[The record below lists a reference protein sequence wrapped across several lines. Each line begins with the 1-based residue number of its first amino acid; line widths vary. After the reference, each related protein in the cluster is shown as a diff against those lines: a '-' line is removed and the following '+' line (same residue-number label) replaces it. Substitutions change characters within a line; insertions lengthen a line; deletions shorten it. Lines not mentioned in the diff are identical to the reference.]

1 MKTAVIYARYSSDSQ
16 SEQSIEGQLRVCEEY
31 AQKNNILIL
40 NTYIDRAMTGTN
52 DLRPDFQKMIRD
64 SKNKEWDYVLVYKLD
79 RFSRNKYESVMH
91 KRTLKE
97 NGVKVLSA
105 MENIPDTP
113 EGIILESLLEGMNQ
127 YYSAELAQKVKRGM
141 YETRRKGYFQG
152 GTLLYGYKLNGRK
165 IVINEEQAEIVNYIY
180 KQYALGVFVKTIKKE
195 LTEKGILYKGKPFA
209 RNTLYNILRNEK
221 YSGKYMHE
229 DELVENMYPQ
239 IVPTKLFE
247 KVREKV
253 NKNKYGSQSVRMI
266 YLLKGKLKC
275 GYCGM
280 PISADCGK
288 TRHGKTIYYYKCSG
302 RKKKLND
309 CQKSVIQKDILE
321 KFILDNVIEKLKEP
335 KIMDTLVK
343 KLVELQNQFL
353 DNNREL
359 SIMQKQKRQL
369 ENTINN
375 IMIAIEKGVLTK
387 TTSSRLKQ
395 AENQL
400 EELEKQIL
408 IEKSKSTIKIP
419 ENAIREYYKNILELE
434 PLILISTIIKEIKL
448 YDDKVEITFNNPTI
462 ISPDENQGFLFY
474 SNLDKILYANQNQNI
489 YEMRDIQVKL
499 YV

>member
-1 MKTAVIYARYSSDSQ
+1 MKTAVIYARYSSDAQ

-31 AQKNNILIL
+31 AEKNNILIL

-52 DLRPDFQKMIRD
+52 DLRPDFQKMIKD
-64 SKNKEWDYVLVYKLD
+64 SKNKEWDYVIVYKLD

-141 YETRRKGYFQG
+141 HETRLKGYFQG
-152 GTLLYGYKLNGRK
+152 GTLLYGYKLDGRK
-165 IVINEEQAEIVNYIY
+165 IVINEEQAEVVKYIY
-180 KQYALGVFVKTIKKE
+180 KQYALGVFVKTIQKE
-195 LTEKGILYKGKPFA
+195 LTEKVILHKDKPFA
-209 RNTLYNILRNEK
+209 INTIHNILKNEK

-229 DELVENMYPQ
+229 DELVDNMYPQ
-239 IVPTKLFE
+239 IVPTELFN

-288 TRHGKTIYYYKCSG
+288 TRHGKVIHYYKCSG

-321 KFILDNVIEKLKEP
+321 RFLLDNVIDKLREP
-335 KIMDTLVK
+335 KIMDTIVKTLVD
-343 KLVELQNQFL
+343 LQDKFQNH
-353 DNNREL
+353 NSEL
-359 SIMQKQKRQL
+359 SIMQKQKKQL
-369 ENTINN
+369 ENTLNN
-375 IMIAIEKGVLTK
+375 IMSAIEKGVVTK
-387 TTSSRLKQ
+387 TTTSRLKET
-395 AENQL
+395 ENQI
-400 EELEKQIL
+400 EELEKKIL
-408 IEKSKSTIKIP
+408 IEKSRTFIKIP
-419 ENAIREYYKNILELE
+419 ENVIREYYTNILEFE
-434 PLILISTIIKEIKL
+434 PLILINTLIKEIKL
-448 YDDKVEITFNNPTI
+448 FDDKIEITFNSPTKT
-462 ISPDENQGFLFY
+462 SPDENQGFLFY
-474 SNLDKILYANQNQNI
+474 SKLDTILFANQNKNI
-489 YEMRDIQVKL
+489 YEMRDIQVEL

>member
-1 MKTAVIYARYSSDSQ
+1 MKKAVVYARYSSDSQ

-40 NTYIDRAMTGTN
+40 DTYIDRAMTGTN

-141 YETRRKGYFQG
+141 HETRLKGYFQG
-152 GTLLYGYKLNGRK
+152 GTLLYGYQLDGRK
-165 IVINEEQAEIVNYIY
+165 IIINEEQAEIVKYIY
-180 KQYALGVFVKTIKKE
+180 EQYSLGVFVRTIRE
-195 LTEKGILYKGKPFA
+195 QLAEKGIMYKSKPFA
-209 RNTLYNILRNEK
+209 RNTVYNILKNEK

-229 DELVENMYPQ
+229 EELVDNMYPQ
-239 IVPTKLFE
+239 IVPTELFN

-288 TRHGKTIYYYKCSG
+288 TRHGKLIHYYKCSG
-302 RKKKLND
+302 RKKKIND
-309 CQKSVIQKDILE
+309 CKKSVIQKDILE
-321 KFILDNVIEKLKEP
+321 KFILDNVILKMKEP
-335 KIMDTLVK
+335 KIMNTIIKTLVD
-343 KLVELQNQFL
+343 LQDKFQ
-353 DNNREL
+353 NNNSEL
-359 SIMQKQKRQL
+359 SIMQKQKKQL
-369 ENTINN
+369 ENTLNN
-375 IMIAIEKGVLTK
+375 IMAAIEKGVVTK
-387 TTSSRLKQ
+387 TTTSRLKET
-395 AENQL
+395 ENQI
-400 EELEKQIL
+400 EELEKKIL
-408 IEKSKSTIKIP
+408 IEKSRTSIKIS
-419 ENAIREYYKNILELE
+419 ENVIREYYTNILELE
-434 PLILISTIIKEIKL
+434 PLILINTLIKEIKL
-448 YDDKVEITFNNPTI
+448 FDDKIEITFNSPTI
-462 ISPDENQGFLFY
+462 TSPEENQVFLFY
-474 SNLDKILYANQNQNI
+474 SELDKILFANQNKNI
-489 YEMRDIQVKL
+489 YEMRDIQIEL

>member
-1 MKTAVIYARYSSDSQ
+1 MKTAVIYARYSSDAQ

-31 AQKNNILIL
+31 AEKNNILIL

-52 DLRPDFQKMIRD
+52 DLRPDFQKMIKD
-64 SKNKEWDYVLVYKLD
+64 SKNKEWDYVIVYKLD

-141 YETRRKGYFQG
+141 HETRLKGYFQG
-152 GTLLYGYKLNGRK
+152 GTLLYGYKLDGRK
-165 IVINEEQAEIVNYIY
+165 IVINEEQAEVVKYIY
-180 KQYALGVFVKTIKKE
+180 KQYALGVFVKNIQKE
-195 LTEKGILYKGKPFA
+195 LTEKGILHKDKPFA
-209 RNTLYNILRNEK
+209 INTIHNILKNEK

-229 DELVENMYPQ
+229 EELVDNMYPQ
-239 IVPTKLFE
+239 IVSTELFN

-309 CQKSVIQKDILE
+309 CQKSAIQKEVLE
-321 KFILDNVIEKLKEP
+321 KFVLECIINEMKRPE
-335 KIMDTLVK
+335 IMDKMIKTLVK
-343 KLVELQNQFL
+343 LQDDFQNRNNELIL
-353 DNNREL
+353 
-359 SIMQKQKRQL
+359 MQKQKRQL
-369 ENTINN
+369 ENTLNN
-375 IMIAIEKGVLTK
+375 IMSAIERGVITK
-387 TTSSRLKQ
+387 TTTSRLK
-395 AENQL
+395 EIESQL
-400 EELEKQIL
+400 EELEKKIL
-408 IEKSKSTIKIP
+408 IEKSRTTIKIP
-419 ENAIREYYKNILELE
+419 EETIREYYTNILELE
-434 PLILISTIIKEIKL
+434 PLILISTLIKEIKL
-448 YDDKVEITFNNPTI
+448 FDDKIEITFNSPTI
-462 ISPDENQGFLFY
+462 TSPDENQGFLFY
-474 SNLDKILYANQNQNI
+474 SKTDKILYANQNKNI
-489 YEMRDIQVKL
+489 YEMREIQIEL